1 MSKRTVSFHIVS
13 VVLIVLSA
21 LIGVLFCLD
30 SYIRFGLAVQSFGL
44 SMGFFF
50 CKLFGISPSFDVRA
64 NKLPSTPP
72 VEILPSTPDGFEIR
86 FRRFGTLFVDG
97 ANVEAYFGAFG
108 RFLYYILIAL
118 AVLLFFALLFRLV
131 FAVSGRRVV
140 TGRLTE
146 SRPLRAYKRIVT
158 VCVTPTVAYVKDCI
172 EFVRARREY
181 SFTLLTVWLF
191 NLNIP
196 TIAFGAFAW
205 LFYFLVSGDFISI
218 YTNLVR
224 LASDLKRTFSV
235 LPLWVWVIVWL
246 IVFDVACRRIAEN
259 RLRSME
265 SVNCTLLDELPICT
279 MLVGTMGTGKT
290 LLLTDMTL
298 SRQAMFR
305 DRSRDKLVELQM
317 QFSSFR
323 WQLFEIEISA
333 GIINKTLYNLASCRK
348 FVRDRYR
355 EWEKADKDMK
365 LLYGYDGPMTYDD
378 GLSRRGLWEVLMSY
392 VQLFYIY
399 TVAST
404 VIASNYSIRDDSKL
418 IDLGNFPMW
427 DSDFIARTAD
437 DVDESIYS
445 HILDFDAFRLGK
457 KVKKNNP
464 HSGSFEFGVVA
475 ITEVGKERGNRF
487 DTDGLKKDDE
497 RANRVN
503 DGFNRWLKMC
513 RHSSTVEFFPYI
525 SVYMDDQ
532 RPESLGSDAREL
544 CIIVYIDPDIDRD
557 NAIPF
562 YWAREWLYRRLYE
575 RLAALYTD
583 HRVRRSDR
591 TLRSHIIHSLAAAL
605 YRRHC
610 RTDNKYGYRR
620 YTLGLEAGTQ
630 DGPLRTRPYYLV
642 HKKTLAK
649 RYDTACFADI
659 FARQAMKTS
668 GGVDKYPEY
677 KKVRASVT
685 EMLGQQS
692 YFVDELIK
700 GGDG

>member
-13 VVLIVLSA
+13 VSLIVLSA

-30 SYIRFGLAVQSFGL
+30 SYIRFGLSVQSFGL
-44 SMGFFF
+44 SVGFFF
-50 CKLFGISPSFDVRA
+50 CKLFGIPPSFDVKA
-64 NKLPSTPP
+64 NKLPDVPP
-72 VEILPSTPDGFEIR
+72 VAIIPSTPDGFETR
-86 FRRFGTLFVDG
+86 FRRFGALFVDV

-108 RFLYYILIAL
+108 RSLYYILIAL

-146 SRPLRAYKRIVT
+146 SRPLMAYRRIVT

-172 EFVRARREY
+172 EFVKARRGY
-181 SFTLLTVWLF
+181 SLTLLTVWLF
-191 NLNIP
+191 NLNVP

-205 LFYFLVSGDFISI
+205 LFYFLVSGDFVSI

-224 LASDLKRTFSV
+224 LASDLKQTFSV

-265 SVNCTLLDELPICT
+265 RVNCALLDDLPICT
-279 MLVGTMGTGKT
+279 MLVGSMGTGKT

-298 SRQAMFR
+298 SRQVMFR
-305 DRSRDKLVELQM
+305 DRSRDKLIELQM
-317 QFSSFR
+317 QFPDFR
-323 WQLFEIEISA
+323 WQLFETEIRA
-333 GIINKTLYNLASCRK
+333 GIIDQSLYNLASCRK
-348 FVRDRYR
+348 YVRDGYKQ
-355 EWEKADKDMK
+355 WIKADEDKQI
-365 LLYGYDGPMTYDD
+365 LYGYNGAMTYDD
-378 GLSRRGLWEVLMSY
+378 GLCRRGLWEVLMSY
-392 VQLFYIY
+392 AQLFYIY

-418 IDLGNFPMW
+418 IDIGNFPMW
-427 DSDFIARTAD
+427 DSDFISRTAD

-445 HILDFDAFRLGK
+445 HILDFDACRSGK
-457 KVKKNNP
+457 KVKKKNP

-532 RPESLGSDAREL
+532 RPESLGADARDL
-544 CIIVYIDPDIDRD
+544 CNIVYIDPDIDRD

-575 RLAALYTD
+575 RLASLYTD
-583 HRVRRSDR
+583 HRFRRSDR
-591 TLRSHIIHSLAAAL
+591 TLRSHIVHTLAAAL
-605 YRRHC
+605 YRRHS
-610 RTDNKYGYRR
+610 RTDNKYGYRE

-630 DGPLRTRPYYLV
+630 DGAIRTRTYYLV
-642 HKKTLAK
+642 HKKILAK

-659 FARQAMKTS
+659 FAKQAIMTQ

-692 YFVDELIK
+692 YFVDELIN
-700 GGDG
+700 GGS